1 MSDASAVT
9 KIHEESEQD
18 VRAWLE
24 TLAAD
29 AAIKIAVVRKSPRI
43 HRGHNIEG
51 QLDTVEELIDEDYIR
66 ERWGGGKYLL
76 KVMTPNARGQFQYR
90 VSRTVAIAGDP
101 KIDDLVD
108 DRDDGRDVGARESEA
123 ASITAMKTMANL
135 VQEKMGRPALD
146 PEMIRTFTAPLQ
158 AQITRQDEH
167 MARQEEEL
175 RELRMLAHK
184 RPDNSHQER
193 LLERMIGG
201 ESARVEA
208 ITAQYQSELRTVK
221 ENHHRDMADARAQAK
236 DDLAARER
244 SHERELATL
253 ANAHAREMD
262 ALRQAFETRI
272 ETSKLTYEARIESLK
287 TEQERVRSELTEVRA
302 EAATLRAKK
311 DKGLIEQAK
320 ELSEVKDALSTLG
333 GGGDDDEKP
342 WYEKALAMA
351 EPIAGRI
358 MSGLGDAGPMM
369 QQPMQMSP
377 QALPRRR
384 RVVHARPQTM
394 ATPQQMQRP
403 VPAPVQGHAI
413 DAADVASAIQY
424 MESAVQSGADP
435 AAFAASARNLIPS
448 NILQLVDSVGI
459 DEFLAKVAKLSQDSP
474 LRSQVGR
481 NFARDVAKHLLGA
494 K

>member
-1 MSDASAVT
+1 MSDTSAAV
-9 KIHEESEQD
+9 KVHDESEQD

-29 AAIKIAVVRKSPRI
+29 AAIKIAVSRRSPRTY
-43 HRGHNIEG
+43 RGHNIEG
-51 QLDTVEELIDEDYIR
+51 QLDTIEELIDEDYIR

-76 KVMTPNARGQFQYR
+76 KVMTPNSRGQYLYR
-90 VSRTVAIAGDP
+90 VSRTVSIAGDP
-101 KIDDLVD
+101 KIGDLVED
-108 DRDDGRDVGARESEA
+108 YDDGSDAGARESDA
-123 ASITAMKTMANL
+123 ATITAMNTMAKL
-135 VQEKMGRPALD
+135 VQEQRNRPALD
-146 PEMIRTFTAPLQ
+146 PDLIRTFTGPLQ
-158 AQITRQDEH
+158 SQIARQDDEI
-167 MARQEEEL
+167 
-175 RELRMLAHK
+175 RELRILAQQ

-244 SHERELATL
+244 SHERELMTL

-262 ALRQAFETRI
+262 ALRQAFETRL
-272 ETSKLTYEARIESLK
+272 ETSKLTYEARIEAQK
-287 TEQERVRSELTEVRA
+287 TEQERVRGDLAEVRA
-302 EAATLRAKK
+302 EAAALRAKK

-320 ELSEVKDALSTLG
+320 ELSEVREALSALG

-369 QQPMQMSP
+369 QQPMQMPP
-377 QALPRRR
+377 QALQRRR

-394 ATPQQMQRP
+394 AAPPRLQR
-403 VPAPVQGHAI
+403 PAPVQGPAI

-448 NILQLVDSVGI
+448 NILQLVASVGI
-459 DEFLAKVAKLSQDSP
+459 DEFLAKVAQLSQDSP

-481 NFARDVAKHLLGA
+481 NFARDVAKQLLGA